1 MAKIVLFKLGE
12 QVATAAAA
20 VNVTE
25 ARLSSKAIVSSLAIA
40 AKNVESVGGMC
51 VDNSGNI
58 YVSDDQQHVIV
69 KVTESGQITTF
80 AGLAGTAGNNASL
93 QNVTAANARFNQPKG
108 LACDNSGN
116 IYVADYGN
124 NQIRIIK
131 NGKVSVYAGN
141 GATLSGLVDAAAN
154 PLQARFSHPSDVAVD
169 ASGVVYVADTDNHA
183 IRKIWGATVLTI
195 AGNGSVADAENVK
208 ASKNTPFCDSPVGI
222 AVDKKGTVFVCDTG
236 NDKIKKITPN
246 GWIYLHSGSGSSGNS
261 LGTGATKA
269 YTCEYQGPKYIA
281 VDSYGYQYVTD
292 VAATGSRLVKIN
304 PNGIPSNI
312 VDFSAATT
320 SDPGVIGVAV
330 SPAGKVFVSITTA
343 ADMNSSSSSESSES
357 EGNVSSSSSSSDSSS
372 SDSSDSSS
380 SDSSDS
386 SSSDSSDSSSS
397 SSEGF
402 STSSSSTD
410 VS

>member
-1 MAKIVLFKLGE
+1 MAKVVLFKLGE
-12 QVATAAAA
+12 QVVNAAAA

-40 AKNVESVGGMC
+40 AKSVESVGGMC

-69 KVTESGQITTF
+69 KVTESGQINVL
-80 AGLAGTAGNNASL
+80 AGLAGTSGNNSAL

-195 AGNGSVADAENVK
+195 AGDGSSADNENVR
-208 ASKNTPFCDSPVGI
+208 ASQYIPFCDSPTGI
-222 AVDKKGTVFVCDTG
+222 AVDRKGTVFVCDTG
-236 NDKIKKITPN
+236 NNKIKKITPN
-246 GWIYLHSGSGSSGNS
+246 GRIYLHSGSGSAGNS
-261 LGTGATKA
+261 LGTGATRA
-269 YTCEYQGPKYIA
+269 YTCEYQGLKYIA

-380 SDSSDS
+380 S
-386 SSSDSSDSSSS
+386 

>member
-1 MAKIVLFKLGE
+1 MAKVVLFNLGV
-12 QVATAAAA
+12 QAATAAAA

-25 ARLSSKAIVSSLAIA
+25 SGLSSKAIASTLALA

-51 VDNSGNI
+51 VDKSGNV
-58 YVSDDQQHVIV
+58 YVSDDQKHVIV
-69 KVTESGQITTF
+69 KITESGSVNVI
-80 AGLAGTAGNNASL
+80 AGLSGTSGNNSAL
-93 QNVTAANARFNQPKG
+93 QNVAAASARFNQPKG

-131 NGKVSVYAGN
+131 NGMVSVFAGS
-141 GATLSGLVDAAAN
+141 GSQIAGLVDAAAN
-154 PLQARFSHPSDVAVD
+154 PLQTRFSHPSDVAVD
-169 ASGVVYVADTDNHA
+169 ASGIVYVADTDNHA
-183 IRKIWGATVLTI
+183 VRKISGAKVLTI
-195 AGNGSVADAENVK
+195 AGDGSSGDLENVK
-208 ASKNTPFCDSPVGI
+208 ATGAISCFNSPAGI
-222 AVDKKGTVFVCDTG
+222 AVDAKGTVFVCDTG

-246 GWIYLHSGSGSSGNS
+246 GWIYLHSGSGSSGSS

-292 VAATGSRLVKIN
+292 VAATGSRLVKID

-320 SDPGVIGVAV
+320 SDPGVVGVAV

-343 ADMNSSSSSESSES
+343 ADLNSSSSSSSSIDSSSSSSVDSSSSSVGHSSSSSSSEST
-357 EGNVSSSSSSSDSSS
+357 SSSSSS
-372 SDSSDSSS
+372 
-380 SDSSDS
+380 
-386 SSSDSSDSSSS
+386 
-397 SSEGF
+397 
-402 STSSSSTD
+402 
-410 VS
+410 

>member
-1 MAKIVLFKLGE
+1 MAKVVLFKLGV
-12 QVATAAAA
+12 QAATASAAI
-20 VNVTE
+20 NVTE
-25 ARLSSKAIVSSLAIA
+25 SGISSKAIAATNALS

-58 YVSDDQQHVIV
+58 YVSDDQKHVIV
-69 KVTESGQITTF
+69 KITESGNVTVV
-80 AGLAGTAGNNASL
+80 AGLAGTSGNNTAL

-131 NGKVSVYAGN
+131 NGMVSVFAGN
-141 GATLSGLVDAAAN
+141 GATLSGLVDASAN

-183 IRKIWGATVLTI
+183 VRKIWGATVLTI
-195 AGNGSVADAENVK
+195 AGDGSSGDLENVK
-208 ASKNTPFCDSPVGI
+208 ATGAISCFSSPVGI
-222 AVDKKGTVFVCDTG
+222 AVDKKGSIFVCDTG

-246 GWIYLHSGSGSSGNS
+246 GWIYLHSGSGSSGSS
-261 LGTGATKA
+261 LGTGTTKA

-281 VDSYGYQYVTD
+281 VDSYGYQYITD

-304 PNGIPSNI
+304 PNGIPSNV
-312 VDFSAATT
+312 VDFTAATT
-320 SDPGVIGVAV
+320 SDPGVLGVAV

-343 ADMNSSSSSESSES
+343 EDIN
-357 EGNVSSSSSSSDSSS
+357 SSSSSSSSI
-372 SDSSDSSS
+372 
-380 SDSSDS
+380 
-386 SSSDSSDSSSS
+386 DSSSS

-402 STSSSSTD
+402 STSSSSSSEGFSTSSSSSSDSTD
-410 VS
+410 GL